1 MKFEVVRKYDDQT
14 MMSTEYESCVGFEYL
29 DSQESAGYYFRLDGK
44 KITAKEVKKRFNYK
58 DDKNSNSRSA
68 SDNEPSTKNESSST
82 PTTRKVRAIR
92 CINNGK
98 TYKNMSEAGKDLG
111 LDSALIS
118 YSLKVNR
125 PTKGYSFEFVE

>member
-1 MKFEVVRKYDDQT
+1 MKFEVVRKCDDKT
-14 MMSTEYESCVGFEYL
+14 MMSTECESCIEFEYL

-44 KITAKEVKKRFNYK
+44 KVTAKEVKKRFNYI
-58 DDKNSNSRSA
+58 DNNNSNSRSA
-68 SDNEPSTKNESSST
+68 YDDEPSTKNESSAV

-125 PTKGYSFEFVE
+125 PTKGYSFEFVD

>member
-14 MMSTEYESCVGFEYL
+14 MMSTEYESCIRFEYL

>member
-1 MKFEVVRKYDDQT
+1 MKFEVVRKHDNQT
-14 MMSTEYESCVGFEYL
+14 LMSTEYESCIGFEHL
-29 DSQESAGYYFRLDGK
+29 DYQESAGCYFRLDGK
-44 KITAKEVKKRFNYK
+44 KITAKELKKRFNYK
-58 DDKNSNSRSA
+58 DSDNTKSRSV
-68 SDNEPSTKNESSST
+68 DTNESSTNNESAA
-82 PTTRKVRAIR
+82 PSTTRKVRTIR